1 MLYPSHWNPDER
13 DDNSAEDYTAIA
25 RLLRRARALHVK
37 LHPVAAL
44 HQNNTERLVWGD
56 SYTKLLAF
64 NLTQIDRALVIDPNG
79 AVLHNMDA
87 LFLLPKTDVAM
98 PYVYWGK
105 SAGWD
110 YTSHLLLLKP
120 SVANFKKIEA
130 VVQTTAGTEDLDV
143 DLLKKVFKSK
153 MIRMPQK
160 PYNLLSGE
168 FRRTNHE
175 AYLSSTSNPKTFHP
189 SEAWDPEVAISRAT
203 YVHFSD
209 WPLPKPWMR
218 ATQSMLN
225 TYMPVCQKSEW
236 FGATDCRDRN
246 VWNKLYSDFEA
257 RRIGICGGGFEVRI
271 EEPPPKD
278 EYRHGKWIHPD
289 EVAD

>member
-1 MLYPSHWNPDER
+1 MIYPSHWDPDEK
-13 DDNSAEDYTAIA
+13 DDSPQEEYTAIA
-25 RLLRRARALHVK
+25 RLLRRARDLHVK

-44 HQNNTERLVWGD
+44 HQNSIERYMWGK

-64 NLTQIDRALVIDPNG
+64 NLTQFDRVLVIDPNG

-87 LFLLPKTDVAM
+87 LLLLTEADVAM

-120 SVANFKKIEA
+120 STANFKKVETA
-130 VVQTTAGTEDLDV
+130 VQKAATDEYDV
-143 DLLKKVFKSK
+143 DILKNVFKSK
-153 MIRMPQK
+153 VIRMPQK

-168 FRRTNHE
+168 FRRTDHE
-175 AYLSSTSNPKTFHP
+175 AYLSPTSSPNTFHP
-189 SEAWDPEVAISRAT
+189 SEKWDPEVAINRAT
-203 YVHFSD
+203 YVQFSD

-218 ATQSMLN
+218 ASQSKLN

-257 RRIGICGGGFEVRI
+257 RRMGVCGGGFEVRT
-271 EEPPPKD
+271 EELPPED
-278 EYRHGKWIHPD
+278 VYRDRKWIRPD
-289 EVAD
+289 EVTTR